1 MLVILIKKCLYI
13 VSRLETTGHTV
24 GLDSATTTRKNQQGQ
39 RLCTDKTTES
49 MNQDQAVEG
58 LKGLGLTTY
67 EARVFIALQKLGH
80 GAASEISEVADVPR
94 SQVYGAAD
102 GLEERGL
109 VETQQSTPTVY
120 RPVPLEQ
127 ARKHLL
133 DQLAETGAEAFE
145 YLETVQNTHEHE
157 ERSESIWLVNSAD
170 AIKSRTAELIDDAED
185 RILYAADRQSLC
197 DEETLAALEAAAQ
210 DGVAVMFASV
220 NRSVLESL
228 PDDSAIQRYK
238 IPEERDMDVNTGRLL
253 IVDGQTLLLSTYS
266 DTEENTEVA
275 FWTSENI
282 FAAVIIELAEEWL
295 QNPFE

>member
-1 MLVILIKKCLYI
+1 
-13 VSRLETTGHTV
+13 
-24 GLDSATTTRKNQQGQ
+24 
-39 RLCTDKTTES
+39 

-120 RPVPLEQ
+120 RPVPPEQ
-127 ARKHLL
+127 AQKHLL

-170 AIKSRTAELIDDAED
+170 AIKSRTGDLIDDADE
-185 RILYAADRQSLC
+185 RILYAADRASLC
-197 DEETLAALEAAAQ
+197 DEETVAALEAAAT
-210 DGVAVMFASV
+210 DGVSVMFASV
-220 NRSVLESL
+220 DQSVLDTL
-228 PDDSAIQRYK
+228 PADSAIRRYK
-238 IPEERDMDVNTGRLL
+238 IPDERDMDVSTGRLL
-253 IVDGQTLLLSTYS
+253 IVDGDTLLLSTYS
-266 DTEENTEVA
+266 DEEDDAEVA
-275 FWTSENI
+275 FWTSKNI

-295 QNPFE
+295 QNPFER

>member
-1 MLVILIKKCLYI
+1 
-13 VSRLETTGHTV
+13 
-24 GLDSATTTRKNQQGQ
+24 
-39 RLCTDKTTES
+39 
-49 MNQDQAVEG
+49 MNDDHAVEG
-58 LKGLGLTTY
+58 LKRLGLTTY
-67 EARVFIALQKLGH
+67 EARVFIALQKLGQ

-133 DQLAETGAEAFE
+133 DQLAETGAAAFE
-145 YLETVQNTHEHE
+145 YLESVQNTHEQE
-157 ERSESIWLVNSAD
+157 ERTESIWLLNSSD
-170 AIKSRTAELIDDAED
+170 AIKSRSGELIDDAEE
-185 RILYAADRQSLC
+185 RILYAADRS
-197 DEETLAALEAAAQ
+197 DEQTRAALEAAAE
-210 DGVAVMFASV
+210 DGVSVLFASV
-220 NRSVLESL
+220 DETVLSSL
-228 PDDSAIQRYK
+228 PEESQIGRYR
-238 IPEERDMDVNTGRLL
+238 IPENRDMDVSTGRLL
-253 IVDGQTLLLSTYS
+253 IVDGETLLLSTYPDDGS
-266 DTEENTEVA
+266 DDEVA